1 MIRLVS
7 DGGAVADR
15 LARAARSR
23 READS
28 LRARLAAATHFAD
41 GTTDRVRQAR
51 ERLADEDRDV
61 ERLESVSWS
70 RVLSALRGGAA
81 TDRERERAERD
92 AARYALADAEAR
104 DAVAWRDVEG
114 LQAQLDALGDVEA
127 DFAAALGAKEEW
139 ALRQDPAAAAE
150 LAGVAQRCGELA
162 AEDREAR
169 EVHAAGMVAREHLLR
184 ALDLL
189 ERARSW
195 STWDTFGGGGM
206 FSDMMKYDRLDE
218 VGHVLR
224 DADLALERFS
234 RELADLRLAGVEAV
248 NVDGLTR
255 AFDMWFDNIFT
266 DLAVRDRIRDAHE
279 RVGDVLRVVESC
291 LDDLTSR
298 GHAIAAELEE
308 LSGRRERT
316 LLG

>member
-70 RVLSALRGGAA
+70 RVLSALRGSAA

-104 DAVAWRDVEG
+104 DAVAW
-114 LQAQLDALGDVEA
+114 
-127 DFAAALGAKEEW
+127 
-139 ALRQDPAAAAE
+139 
-150 LAGVAQRCGELA
+150 
-162 AEDREAR
+162 
-169 EVHAAGMVAREHLLR
+169 
-184 ALDLL
+184 LDLL

-279 RVGDVLRVVESC
+279 RVGHVLGVVESC